1 MRRVAVARAGDG
13 QVNGAAYWQAGA
25 AGGGEI
31 RAPEAIGV
39 QHAAQPVVHVAA
51 AGDEHDAGRTAVEP
65 VDGVKNGVRAEIG
78 GQRVGDR
85 GVAAVVPAVH
95 SHAGGFVE
103 REQVGVFIQ
112 NVQRH
117 GHG

>member
-1 MRRVAVARAGDG
+1 M
-13 QVNGAAYWQAGA
+13 
-25 AGGGEI
+25 
-31 RAPEAIGV
+31 

-51 AGDEHDAGRTAVEP
+51 AGNEHDAGRATVEP
-65 VDGVKNGVRAEIG
+65 VDGVKNSVGAEIG
-78 GQRVGDR
+78 GEGVGDR

-95 SHAGGFVE
+95 SHAGGLVE